1 MQFSKEGSPPATR
14 ILRLRNG
21 ETIIATIQGAD
32 MEYMIER
39 PMVIVSIPATD
50 RNGKTKMGVF
60 LKDWIA
66 YTNDTYFTIPKD
78 IVLVMAEPDVKMFDD
93 YTEAKIHSDLQK
105 AQDDLQQIMKEYI
118 NQPPF
123 LSKEMVE
130 DNDMA
135 VESGYT
141 AQSTNEEQQGD
152 MDEDD
157 EDDGLP
163 WWKGNPRVRF

>member
-14 ILRLRNG
+14 IIRLRNG
-21 ETIIATIQGAD
+21 ETLIATIQSI
-32 MEYMIER
+32 ETNYMIER
-39 PMVIVSIPATD
+39 PMTIMSMPTTD
-50 RNGKTKMGVF
+50 RTGRKKIGVF
-60 LKDWIA
+60 LKDWID

-78 IVLVMAEPDVKMFDD
+78 IVLVVAEPDVKMFDD

-105 AQDDLQQIMKEYI
+105 AQDDLQQIMQEYI
-118 NQPPF
+118 NQPQFP
-123 LSKEMVE
+123 LKEMVE

-141 AQSTNEEQQGD
+141 AQSTNEEQQDD
-152 MDEDD
+152 MDED

>member
-1 MQFSKEGSPPATR
+1 MQFSKEGSPPATK
-14 ILRLRNG
+14 IIRLRNG
-21 ETIIATIQGAD
+21 ETLIATIQSI
-32 MEYMIER
+32 ENNYMIER
-39 PMVIVSIPATD
+39 PMVIMSIPATD
-50 RNGKTKMGVF
+50 RNGKPKMGVF

-105 AQDDLQQIMKEYI
+105 AQDDLQQIMQEYI
-118 NQPPF
+118 NQPQFP
-123 LSKEMVE
+123 LKEMVE

-141 AQSTNEEQQGD
+141 AQSTNEEQQDD
-152 MDEDD
+152 MDED

>member
-1 MQFSKEGSPPATR
+1 MQFSKEGSPPSTR

-32 MEYMIER
+32 MEYIIER

-50 RNGKTKMGVF
+50 RHGKTKMGVF

-123 LSKEMVE
+123 PSKEMVE
-130 DNDMA
+130 NNDMA

>member
-1 MQFSKEGSPPATR
+1 MQFSKEGSPPATK
-14 ILRLRNG
+14 IIRLRNG
-21 ETIIATIQGAD
+21 ETLIATIQSI
-32 MEYMIER
+32 ENNYMIER

-50 RNGKTKMGVF
+50 RNGKPKMGVF

-66 YTNDTYFTIPKD
+66 YTNDTYFTIPND

-105 AQDDLQQIMKEYI
+105 AQDDLQQIMQEYI
-118 NQPPF
+118 NQPQFP
-123 LSKEMVE
+123 LKEMVE

-141 AQSTNEEQQGD
+141 AQSTNEEQQDD
-152 MDEDD
+152 MDED

>member
-14 ILRLRNG
+14 IIRLRNG
-21 ETIIATIQGAD
+21 ETLIATIQSI
-32 MEYMIER
+32 ENNYMIER

-50 RNGKTKMGVF
+50 RNGKPKMGVF

-66 YTNDTYFTIPKD
+66 YTNDTYFTIPND

-105 AQDDLQQIMKEYI
+105 AQDDLQQIMQEYI
-118 NQPPF
+118 NQPQFP
-123 LSKEMVE
+123 LKEMVE

-141 AQSTNEEQQGD
+141 AQSTNEEQQDD
-152 MDEDD
+152 MDED

>member
-1 MQFSKEGSPPATR
+1 MQFSKEGSPPATK
-14 ILRLRNG
+14 IIRLRNG
-21 ETIIATIQGAD
+21 ETLIATIQSI
-32 MEYMIER
+32 ENNYMIER

-50 RNGKTKMGVF
+50 RNGKPKMGVF

-66 YTNDTYFTIPKD
+66 YTNDTYFTIPND

-105 AQDDLQQIMKEYI
+105 AQDDLQQIMQEYI
-118 NQPPF
+118 NQPQFP
-123 LSKEMVE
+123 LKEMVE
-130 DNDMA
+130 ANDMA

-141 AQSTNEEQQGD
+141 AQSTNEEQQDD
-152 MDEDD
+152 MDED